1 MISSNAQ
8 IPTIASG
15 VPAASSSD
23 APAVAPSEAPS
34 EASSSKG
41 TQRPAERSTQDKPR
55 KEFENQVRNDDSADS
70 TPAKKKS
77 QTDAKE
83 TVRTKS
89 DGAQK
94 TMTNQIL
101 QQLVKQNPDAK
112 PAALQFL
119 QSQLSGAALEAL
131 PQLMASSRFIADALM
146 ESDLS
151 GYMSEDVKPSNVM
164 RELGFNPDLITQAMA
179 LGVDASGSAQR
190 GQVLGAL
197 GADPKRVESGLLRLK
212 GAIAQDGVAG
222 YMQQSLAMAK
232 ASGKKPDFMDR
243 FTGTE
248 TEEASSD
255 MGDFKSK
262 TSLEMQALMAQ
273 SMVSSNNW
281 GLMNLAQPAEA
292 KFLSLASPTPPAAVA
307 VQQVAEPV
315 AEVSFAHQT
324 LETTATTA
332 TTATVDTID
341 MMQFKSSLQLE
352 FGDNV
357 KVLHVGPDAWEQLP
371 VLNLVSEAGSPTQ
384 ATKLLKQIAVEYSG
398 DVSSEG
404 GEAQEIVAPDTVTK
418 NSAPPELASLKTTDL
433 DVAGLSKL
441 EPRLSR
447 ESSKDKFEPAGN
459 LVFGDSPPVKST
471 ESQDAPSTQSTA
483 AEMVLERPS
492 GIEGGFARETMKPAE
507 AAEISAPDKA
517 ERSEVNARHA
527 SDTFRKI
534 QDAVRRTSVSNIGAM
549 RLDLSSPETG
559 NLEITVRLNQNR
571 EVDVRVM
578 AGSEELREMITRE
591 LPQLK
596 ASLGEQNLQLRE
608 FDSRSWSGPNSG
620 PANQGWSGGFDERR
634 EGGPQS
640 GKQSLG
646 RGPSIEALNEQVGR
660 QALRSFRIVD
670 LSDRTVGGSGRIKVL
685 A

>member
-8 IPTIASG
+8 IPSMASG

-70 TPAKKKS
+70 APAKKKS

-119 QSQLSGAALEAL
+119 QSQLSGAALEDL

-190 GQVLGAL
+190 GQVLAAL

-232 ASGKKPDFMDR
+232 ASGKQPDFMDR

-248 TEEASSD
+248 TEEAAND
-255 MGDFKSK
+255 TGDFKSK
-262 TSLEMQALMAQ
+262 TSLEMQAIMAQ

-281 GLMNLAQPAEA
+281 GPMNLAQPADA
-292 KFLSLASPTPPAAVA
+292 NFLSLASPAPAVAVA
-307 VQQVAEPV
+307 VQQVAPPV

-324 LETTATTA
+324 LETPATPE
-332 TTATVDTID
+332 TID
-341 MMQFKSSLQLE
+341 MMQFKSGLQLE

-357 KVLHVGPDAWEQLP
+357 KVLHVGPDAWQRLP
-371 VLNLVSEAGSPTQ
+371 VLNSVSEAGSPTQ
-384 ATKLLKQIAVEYSG
+384 ATQLLRQIAAEYSG
-398 DVSSEG
+398 DVSSED

-418 NSAPPELASLKTTDL
+418 NSAPPELASLKTTGL
-433 DVAGLSKL
+433 DVAGPSKL

-447 ESSKDKFEPAGN
+447 ESSKDKFEPARD
-459 LVFGDSPPVKST
+459 LVFGDSLPVKSK

-492 GIEGGFARETMKPAE
+492 GIEGGFARETMKPTE

-634 EGGPQS
+634 EGSPQS